1 MVILPSI
8 TGFTGELVSY
18 DEIVFS
24 IFPDNKQPYTTCEPG
39 SLSPT
44 CVGSGYWLLIGFCQ
58 GSS

>member
-24 IFPDNKQPYTTCEPG
+24 IFPDNWQPYTTCEPA

-44 CVGSGYWLLIGFCQ
+44 CVGGGYWLLVTDY
-58 GSS
+58 